1 MDKVLRRLKNIEDA
15 NARIEARLDELY
27 NLLVEGNEGEKGSV
41 DGLADPEPEPEDE
54 KMDE

>member
-15 NARIEARLDELY
+15 NSRIEARLDELY
-27 NLLVEGNEGEKGSV
+27 DLLVEGNEGEKRSV
-41 DGLADPEPEPEDE
+41 DGSADPEPEPEDE